1 MVLIRRGIAI
11 DPSTPAV
18 PSEITVHTAL
28 SLLSIW
34 VLINMLFV
42 VVMTPADDSR
52 RPEPGARD

>member
-1 MVLIRRGIAI
+1 M
-11 DPSTPAV
+11 
-18 PSEITVHTAL
+18 HTAL

-42 VVMTPADDSR
+42 VVMTPADDLR